1 MEQAIKASAM
11 ARIFVTG
18 SADGL
23 GQMAAKRMVG
33 DGHRVVL
40 HARNGRRANEALA
53 AVPGAETAI
62 AGDLSSIAE
71 CKHIAEEANALGA
84 FDAVIHNAGVYLQA
98 RRIETVDGLPQVFAV
113 NTLAPYILTAL
124 IRKPNRLVYLTS
136 GLHRSG
142 DPSLKDIT
150 WNERKWS
157 SSSAY
162 ADSKLY
168 DVMLAF
174 AVARK
179 WPDVLSNA
187 VDPGWVPTRMGGP
200 GAPDDL
206 DAGAETQVWLATSED
221 PAAVVS
227 GEYFYHRERRPPL
240 AAARDAE
247 LQDRLVAK
255 CAQIAGVPFPEQ
267 RRPMTD
273 LE

>member
-1 MEQAIKASAM
+1 
-11 ARIFVTG
+11 
-18 SADGL
+18 
-23 GQMAAKRMVG
+23 MVG

-40 HARNGRRANEALA
+40 HARNEKRAKEAWA

-71 CKHIAEEANALGA
+71 CKQIAENVNALGA
-84 FDAVIHNAGVYLQA
+84 FDAVIHNAGVYLQP
-98 RRIETVDGLPQVFAV
+98 RRIDTVDGLPQVFAV

-124 IRKPNRLVYLTS
+124 IRKPKRLVYLTS
-136 GLHRSG
+136 GLHRGG
-142 DPSLKDIT
+142 DPSLKDLT
-150 WNERKWS
+150 WSERKWN

-187 VDPGWVPTRMGGP
+187 VDPGWVRTKMGGP

-206 DAGAETQVWLATSED
+206 DAGSETQVWLATSDE
-221 PAAVVS
+221 PEAMVS
-227 GEYFYHRERRPPL
+227 GEYFYHRKQRAAKASAQDERTQ
-240 AAARDAE
+240 A
-247 LQDRLVAK
+247 RLVAECQK
-255 CAQIAGVPFPEQ
+255 ISGTPLPI
-267 RRPMTD
+267 
-273 LE
+273 

>member
-1 MEQAIKASAM
+1 M

-23 GQMAAKRMVG
+23 GQLAARRMVE

-40 HARNGRRANEALA
+40 HARNDKRAKEALA
-53 AVPGAETAI
+53 AVPGAETAV

-71 CKHIAEEANALGA
+71 CKQIAAAVNALGA
-84 FDAVIHNAGVYLQA
+84 FDAVIHNAGVYLQS
-98 RRIETVDGLPQVFAV
+98 RRITTIDGLPQVFAI

-124 IRKPNRLVYLTS
+124 IRKPKRLVYMSS

-142 DPSLKDIT
+142 DPSLKDLT
-150 WNERKWS
+150 WSERKWNS
-157 SSSAY
+157 SGAY

-200 GAPDDL
+200 NATDDL

-221 PAAVVS
+221 PAAMVS
-227 GEYFYHRERRPPL
+227 GEYFHHQKRWAPL
-240 AAARDAE
+240 ASARDDSN
-247 LQDRLVAK
+247 QQRLIVE
-255 CAQIAGVPFPEQ
+255 CARISGVPLPA
-267 RRPMTD
+267 
-273 LE
+273 